1 MNSYI
6 RKTTN
11 PRRSWSEER
20 KAERSAHC
28 IEAHANGTWYKKSKK
43 VRGSL
48 ISGGM
53 KEAKKDMVDI
63 NQSMRVIA
71 EKVKTFFDVVENTFG
86 IRPNSDEFIS
96 SAIKEKLAKVA
107 EALTKN

>member
-11 PRRSWSEER
+11 PRRCWSEER

-28 IEAHANGTWYKKSKK
+28 KEAHANGTWYKKSKK

-48 ISGGM
+48 ISDGR
-53 KEAKKDMVDI
+53 KEAKKDQNMHV
-63 NQSMRVIA
+63 VA
-71 EKVKTFFDVVENTFG
+71 EKVQTFFDVIENNFG
-86 IRPNSDEFIS
+86 IRPDSDEFLS
-96 SAIKEKLAKVA
+96 SAIEEKLAKVA